1 MFNVNFNNRLIDFC
15 KVLYFKT
22 ENVVLRKKLTK
33 LLWRKFPTTESE
45 N

>member
-1 MFNVNFNNRLIDFC
+1 MFNVNFNDFC

-22 ENVVLRKKLTK
+22 ENLVLRKKLTK
-33 LLWRKFPTTESE
+33 LLWQKFPTTEGD